1 MVSLTMKAR
10 DAWWTVVVIDPIAG
24 TLVRLVS
31 PVRRV
36 TPNLLTLVSAV
47 VAAGAVAAFA
57 VGWLVVGALLF
68 QASFVIDC
76 MDGKLAS
83 LREQFGRYGG
93 SSTSSPTP
101 SGSGAVP
108 PPWPTPRRP
117 THPTSR
123 PGRPFWRCTRLCTTA

>member
-24 TLVRLVS
+24 TLVRLVA
-31 PVRRV
+31 PIRRV

-83 LREQFGRYGG
+83 LRQQFARYGG
-93 SSTSSPTP
+93 IFDVF
-101 SGSGAVP
+101 A
-108 PPWPTPRRP
+108 
-117 THPTSR
+117 
-123 PGRPFWRCTRLCTTA
+123 